1 MQSQDSQEDFPRTD
15 TRDSDRTLVQDLAA
29 TRESEDTLCE
39 LSDRHYYDMASQV
52 EMQRRQS
59 FGRGGAGNI
68 RTKEK
73 AQVVEKVADALGTGG
88 RRRSSVLS
96 SITSGSS
103 RRGSIVDKIFRRE
116 SKAETASPAQTH

>member
-1 MQSQDSQEDFPRTD
+1 MQPQHAQEDFPRTN
-15 TRDSDRTLVQDLAA
+15 TRDSDRTLLNDP
-29 TRESEDTLCE
+29 TSHRESEDTLCE
-39 LSDRHYYDMASQV
+39 LPDRHYYDMATQV
-52 EMQRRQS
+52 EIERRQS

-73 AQVVEKVADALGTGG
+73 AQVVEKVADALGSG

-116 SKAETASPAQTH
+116 SKAETVSTEHTH